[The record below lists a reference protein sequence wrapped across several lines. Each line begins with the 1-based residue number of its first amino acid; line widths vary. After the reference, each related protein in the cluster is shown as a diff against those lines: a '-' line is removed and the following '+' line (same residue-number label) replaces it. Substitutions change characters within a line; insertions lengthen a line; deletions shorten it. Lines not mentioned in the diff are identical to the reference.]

1 MWAQKKVRD
10 LEAIIPLKQPS
21 LPTSVSADASNPTAW
36 KDAGGRLMN
45 SRPRMCCILG
55 HCGLQ
60 SETLWNKTEERGEE
74 KEEVGVVAQG
84 EQSTTK
90 ENRSPGRMAQADIL
104 EIRRLRQGDHC
115 KFKAPLIY
123 IESLKIKAK

>member
-1 MWAQKKVRD
+1 M
-10 LEAIIPLKQPS
+10 
-21 LPTSVSADASNPTAW
+21 
-36 KDAGGRLMN
+36 
-45 SRPRMCCILG
+45 
-55 HCGLQ
+55 
-60 SETLWNKTEERGEE
+60 
-74 KEEVGVVAQG
+74 VAQG